1 MLIILIIELKLLQPL
16 PSLPRQSLPC
26 GHGTKGWR
34 QSLPCGH
41 GTKGWRQWRHHYHFC
56 PYPVGMGPKGGDSG
70 GIITTFVPTLW
81 AWDQRAFDC
90 KSKGDNGWRQE

>member
-1 MLIILIIELKLLQPL
+1 MGP
-16 PSLPRQSLPC
+16 
-26 GHGTKGWR
+26 KGGD
-34 QSLPCGH
+34 S
-41 GTKGWRQWRHHYHFC
+41 

-90 KSKGDNGWRQE
+90 KSKGDNGWKQEGRKVHQSSPFGIPVGKG